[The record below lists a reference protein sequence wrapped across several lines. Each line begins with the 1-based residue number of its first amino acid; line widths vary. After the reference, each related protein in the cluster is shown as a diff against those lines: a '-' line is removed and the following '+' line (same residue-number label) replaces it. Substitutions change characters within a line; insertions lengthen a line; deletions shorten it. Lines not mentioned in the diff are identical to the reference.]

1 MLFIKFW
8 YGYCK
13 WYIKCGSCCLRQIHL
28 LFSLIAHTKHSK
40 TLKITVT
47 QMNSHMNMRPTIKWG
62 KIQPLL
68 CIGFSGGSDGK
79 ESVGNAG
86 DLGLIPGS
94 GWSGEENSYPLQ
106 YSCLENP
113 IDRGAWQTIA
123 HGVTKTWTWLY
134 D

>member
-8 YGYCK
+8 YGYCI

-28 LFSLIAHTKHSK
+28 LFSLMAHIKHSK

-62 KIQPLL
+62 KSTTSPMYWA
-68 CIGFSGGSDGK
+68 SGGSDGK
-79 ESVGNAG
+79 ESAGNAG
-86 DLGLIPGS
+86 DLGVIPGS
-94 GWSGEENSYPLQ
+94 GWSGQGNGYLLQ

-113 IDRGAWQTIA
+113 MDRGAWQTTI
-123 HGVTKTWTWLY
+123 HGVTKSWTWLC